1 MEDYAPL
8 IATKGSVAY
17 DLSATETRIIPTLGT
32 EVFNTVVKGPL
43 SKDHSAFGLVCSR
56 SGLAAKHSVYV
67 LNAPGVIDADYE
79 GVVQVILHNNNYEP
93 YTVNEG
99 DRIAQLLVFRKDSL
113 ALPEVVDKAE
123 RGEEGLGSTG
133 K

>member
-17 DLSATETRIIPTLGT
+17 DLSATETRTIPTLGT

-43 SKDHSAFGLVCSR
+43 SKDRSAFGLVCSR
-56 SGLAAKHSVYV
+56 SGLAARHSVYV

-79 GVVQVILHNNNYEP
+79 GVVQVILHNNNYES

-113 ALPEVVDKAE
+113 VLPEVVDKAE

>member
-17 DLSATETRIIPTLGT
+17 DLSATETRTIPTL
-32 EVFNTVVKGPL
+32 
-43 SKDHSAFGLVCSR
+43 
-56 SGLAAKHSVYV
+56 
-67 LNAPGVIDADYE
+67 
-79 GVVQVILHNNNYEP
+79 
-93 YTVNEG
+93 NEG

-113 ALPEVVDKAE
+113 VLPEVVDKAE